1 MNMASGLGQT
11 AQRFEFSN
19 VIAQSAQEISSN
31 TRASCD
37 EAQQGRRWDTYT
49 RALARA
55 LETQNQGDARLA
67 YEAWLDFNRAYLT
80 EEEQR
85 PGIAIPALLRELL

>member
-1 MNMASGLGQT
+1 MNLASKVGQA
-11 AQRFEFSN
+11 AQRLEFCN
-19 VIAQSAQEISSN
+19 VIAQSAQEISGN
-31 TRASCD
+31 THSSCD
-37 EAQQGRRWDTYT
+37 EAQQGERWDTYS

-55 LETQNQGDARLA
+55 LETRNHDDARLA
-67 YEAWLDFNRAYLT
+67 YAAWLDFNQAYLT